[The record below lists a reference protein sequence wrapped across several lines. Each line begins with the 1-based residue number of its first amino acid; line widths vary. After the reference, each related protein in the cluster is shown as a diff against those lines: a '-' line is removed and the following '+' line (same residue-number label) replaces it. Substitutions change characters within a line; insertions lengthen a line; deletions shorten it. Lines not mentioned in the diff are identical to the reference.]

1 MQYKNLF
8 RKKLDFA
15 KKSQEHELS
24 RSLSLKDLTSFGIA
38 AIIGAGIFGTI
49 GEASFQGGPA
59 VSLLFVFTAIAC
71 LFSAL
76 CYAQFASSI
85 PLSGSAYTYAYAS
98 FGELIA
104 WIIGWDLLMEYA
116 IGNIAVAISWSNY
129 FTHLIKGLGFHP
141 QEYLIT
147 DYLTAS
153 AGYKEAAQ
161 LLSKG
166 VPFSSIHT
174 SIQESYLA
182 WQNAPVLAGIRM
194 VADLPALCI
203 TAIITSLVY
212 IGIKETRTAGNI
224 MVGIKL
230 IVILMVIVVGAFY
243 IDTDNW
249 SPFAPHGISGV
260 LKGVS
265 AVFFA
270 YIGFDAISTTAEES
284 KNPQRDL
291 PLAMI
296 YSLGICTVLYVLIT
310 LVLTGMVNYKEL
322 GIGDPLAFAFEKAGL
337 NFLSGIIAVSAII
350 AMSSVLLVFQMG
362 QPRIWMSMSRDGLL
376 PPIFSKIHS
385 RFKTPSFST
394 IIAGLLVGI
403 PTLFVNL
410 EIVLD
415 MTSIGT
421 LFAFTLV
428 CGGVLVMDQR
438 NPGKPAFKVYYV
450 NSKYI
455 IPLLVILSFIL
466 MMIFKRNFFS
476 DLFSFN
482 DPGNFHHKIPMIFFL
497 LFLIMI
503 SIFSWLRK
511 LSLIPV
517 LGLICNLYL
526 MTELGVINWLRFL
539 IWLVIGL
546 TFYFIYGYKN
556 SRLREINDIKKQES

>member
-8 RKKLDFA
+8 RKKPDFA
-15 KKSQEHELS
+15 EKTHEQKLS
-24 RSLSLKDLTSFGIA
+24 RALSLTDLTSFGIA

-49 GEASFQGGPA
+49 GQASVEGGPA
-59 VSLLFVFTAIAC
+59 VSVLFVFTAIAC

-85 PLSGSAYTYAYAS
+85 PHAGSAYTYAYVA

-129 FTHLIKGLGFHP
+129 FIHLIKGLGFHP
-141 QEYLIT
+141 AEFLTT

-153 AGYKEAAQ
+153 DGYTEAIQ
-161 LLSKG
+161 LLSAGTELSK
-166 VPFSSIHT
+166 INAN
-174 SIQESYLA
+174 IREAYLA
-182 WQNAPVLAGIRM
+182 WQNAPVIAGIK
-194 VADLPALCI
+194 VIVDLPALFI
-203 TAIITSLVY
+203 TAIITGLVY

-230 IVILMVIVVGAFY
+230 LVILMVIIVGAFY
-243 IDTDNW
+243 VDTGNW

-291 PLAMI
+291 PRAMI
-296 YSLGICTVLYVLIT
+296 YSLGICTVLYVIIT

-322 GIGDPLAFAFEKAGL
+322 GVGDPLAFAFEKVGL
-337 NFLSGIIAVSAII
+337 DFLSGIIAVSAII
-350 AMSSVLLVFQMG
+350 AMSGVLLVFQMG

-376 PPIFSKIHS
+376 PPVFSKIHP

-394 IIAGLLVGI
+394 IITGLVVGI
-403 PTLFVNL
+403 STLFVNL
-410 EIVLD
+410 KIVLD

-421 LFAFTLV
+421 LFAFILV
-428 CGGVLVMDQR
+428 CAGVMLMDK
-438 NPGKPAFKVYYV
+438 NGLKDSSFKVPYIS
-450 NSKYI
+450 SKYI
-455 IPLLVILSFIL
+455 IPPLVILSL
-466 MMIFKRNFFS
+466 VLTMIFKADYFSELFSMS
-476 DLFSFN
+476 DL
-482 DPGNFHHKIPMIFFL
+482 GNFHHKMPMLFFL
-497 LFLIMI
+497 FFLIVI
-503 SIFSWLRK
+503 TVFSWLK
-511 LSLIPV
+511 NLSLIPV

-526 MTELGVINWLRFL
+526 MTELGIINWLRFL
-539 IWLVIGL
+539 IWLAVGL
-546 TFYFIYGYKN
+546 FVYFTYSYKN
-556 SRLREINDIKKQES
+556 SKLREVNI

>member
-8 RKKLDFA
+8 RRKLDFGERN
-15 KKSQEHELS
+15 KEHALS
-24 RSLSLKDLTSFGIA
+24 RNLSLRDLTSFGIA

-49 GEASFQGGPA
+49 GRASADGGPA

-85 PLSGSAYTYAYAS
+85 PLSGSAYTYAYAA

-116 IGNIAVAISWSNY
+116 IGNIAVAISWSDY
-129 FTHLIKGLGFHP
+129 FTHLLKNLGWHP
-141 QEYLIT
+141 SEFLIT
-147 DYLTAS
+147 DYLSAS
-153 AGYKEAAQ
+153 EGYQEVTRLLASGRSFGSININLQEA
-161 LLSKG
+161 
-166 VPFSSIHT
+166 
-174 SIQESYLA
+174 YMA
-182 WQNAPVLAGIRM
+182 WQNAPVFAGIKLI
-194 VADLPALCI
+194 ADLPAIFITIII
-203 TAIITSLVY
+203 TALVY
-212 IGIKETRTAGNI
+212 IGIKETKTAGNV

-230 IVILMVIVVGAFY
+230 SVILLVIVVGAFY
-243 IDTDNW
+243 VNTDNW
-249 SPFAPHGISGV
+249 QPFAPNGIPGI

-291 PLAMI
+291 PRAMI
-296 YSLGICTVLYVLIT
+296 YSLGICTILYVIIT

-322 GIGDPLAFAFEKAGL
+322 GVGDPLAFAFEKAGL
-337 NFLSGIIAVSAII
+337 DFLSGIIAVSAIV
-350 AMSSVLLVFQMG
+350 AMTSVLLVFQMG

-376 PPIFSKIHS
+376 PLIFSRIHP

-394 IIAGLLVGI
+394 IMTGAVVGI
-403 PTLFVNL
+403 STLFVNL
-410 EIVLD
+410 KIVLD

-421 LFAFTLV
+421 LFAFILV
-428 CGGVLVMDQR
+428 CGGVLMME
-438 NPGKPAFKVYYV
+438 KPAANSKSFKVPYY

-455 IPLLVILSFIL
+455 IPALTFITFIFLIAVQPKFLLD
-466 MMIFKRNFFS
+466 IFSIS
-476 DLFSFN
+476 D
-482 DPGNFHHKIPMIFFL
+482 PENFHHKIPMLFFL
-497 LFLIMI
+497 IFMI
-503 SIFSWLRK
+503 VICILCWLRN

-517 LGLICNLYL
+517 LGLIFNLYL
-526 MTELGVINWLRFL
+526 MTELGIINWLRFI

-546 TFYFIYGYKN
+546 SIYFLYGYRRSK
-556 SRLREINDIKKQES
+556 LRESQS

>member
-1 MQYKNLF
+1 MRYKNLF
-8 RKKLDFA
+8 RRKLNFEE
-15 KKSQEHELS
+15 KTQEHTLS
-24 RSLSLKDLTSFGIA
+24 RTLSLRDLTSFGIA

-49 GEASFQGGPA
+49 GQASFHGGPA

-85 PLSGSAYTYAYAS
+85 PLSGSAYTYAYAA

-129 FTHLIKGLGFHP
+129 FIHLVRGLGFHP
-141 QEYLIT
+141 SEFLIT

-153 AGYKEAAQ
+153 EGYKEAVQ
-161 LLSKG
+161 LLAKG
-166 VPFSSIHT
+166 IPISSINT
-174 SIQESYLA
+174 NIQESYLA
-182 WQNAPVLAGIRM
+182 WQNAPVIAGIKI
-194 VADLPALCI
+194 VVDLPALFI
-203 TAIITSLVY
+203 TAIITTLVY

-230 IVILMVIVVGAFY
+230 LVILTIIIVGAFY
-243 IDTDNW
+243 VDTGNW
-249 SPFAPHGISGV
+249 HPFAPHGISGV

-270 YIGFDAISTTAEES
+270 YIGFDAISTTSEES

-291 PLAMI
+291 PRAMI
-296 YSLGICTVLYVLIT
+296 YSLGICTVLYVVIT

-322 GIGDPLAFAFEKAGL
+322 GVGDPLAFAFNKIGL
-337 NFLSGIIAVSAII
+337 NFLSGVIAVSAII

-376 PPIFSKIHS
+376 PPIFSRIHP

-394 IIAGLLVGI
+394 IMTGILVGVS
-403 PTLFVNL
+403 TLFVNL
-410 EIVLD
+410 DIVLD

-421 LFAFTLV
+421 LFAFILV
-428 CGGVLVMDQR
+428 CGGILMMDQSQSK
-438 NPGKPAFKVYYV
+438 GSGFKVPYV
-450 NSKYI
+450 SSKYI
-455 IPLLVILSFIL
+455 IPPLVILSFSL
-466 MMIFKRNFFS
+466 VLIFKRDFF
-476 DLFSFN
+476 LALLSFN
-482 DPGNFHHKIPMIFFL
+482 DGGNFHHKIPMIFFVF
-497 LFLIMI
+497 FLIII
-503 SIFSWLRK
+503 SVLSWLK
-511 LSLIPV
+511 NLSLIPV

-526 MTELGVINWLRFL
+526 MTELGIINWLRFL

-546 TFYFIYGYKN
+546 VIYFVYGYKN
-556 SRLREINDIKKQES
+556 SRLTKLNGINE